1 MIEKCSIGKMSNSLQ
16 NISLIILILILII
29 VILFYIRNSGLK
41 HNELIEKYTT
51 TGFLNQTPDIS
62 YSGSLTATNNTS
74 MFPSQGTVV
83 TLRTCQV
90 NFNNDGTSKYEY
102 QDEWKEILRVNGE
115 ANDIPVKTIGYDNTT
130 NVDAFGLNFS
140 ERSRCFKELDETNTE
155 TYKYKYLNN
164 NLIQYDK
171 NNYVYLTSNI
181 NGADVTKKYMEMKFN
196 ILGSSY
202 ENLFNNTSNSI
213 CSLNYS
219 TSLSG
224 TDLGNVKLYRLKL
237 TTDNKIENIEK
248 ININPTNNHIFTN
261 VADIDLN
268 SLLTT
273 TNTSSYVY
281 ENGKFIFR
289 VISNVTGGTSGGVN
303 NINVNIYNFDRE
315 LFCNKD
321 QEGVTY
327 NNIKSYK
334 IFSNK
339 QLDVNK
345 LISASSANT
354 DTNIPDTIF
363 PNANTTSYDKKT
375 SVLSH
380 IKEVLN
386 TQIDSANSPALTA
399 ETTAQKNIE
408 EAEQRRDSFVSS
420 INTKSKFIYKI
431 LTETDATILRNLNRN
446 NFITLDKL
454 SYSSKNITDQE
465 NLIDSVS
472 EPVFSLV
479 GTQPEPLHV
488 TSICGGLHTLFL
500 TNTGKVYSCG
510 YNNYGQLGLG
520 DTTNRASVPTKIT
533 TNIGSLTIS
542 AISASWYH
550 SIFLTNNGKVYA
562 CGRNDLGYLG
572 LGDSTN
578 RSTPTQITTNI
589 GSLTISAIAC
599 GINHTLFLTN
609 DGKVYACGLN
619 SSGQLGLGDTTNR
632 SVPTQIT
639 ITIGTLK
646 ITNIQA
652 GEFASYFLTD
662 NGKVYSC
669 GRNAEGQLGLGDTTN
684 RTEPI
689 LISTNIGTLTIT
701 SISSQG
707 SHVFFLTNTNTVYTC
722 GNNAQGRLGLGDATT
737 NRSIPTQITT
747 NIGSLKI
754 VSAKAGNTQSI
765 FLTDDGNVYA
775 CGHNDGGELGSSTNM
790 SWQNNNP
797 TPTKITTTIGSIV
810 ISSIHVSGSSEG
822 GFTKG
827 STFCISKANGIVYGF
842 GSSYDGQLGF
852 TQYQNPTPAPITFN
866 FRISLYR
873 NKIND
878 PILLENSNEK
888 QITFTSDKTLNIE
901 YLAQL
906 KTGVGGWRIVRFLPP
921 NLGRWYQGNYIS
933 GNTVNV
939 PNIGTAY
946 NYSNEWAVPFGTFDE
961 MFFGTFDMTY
971 WLQCLKTSV
980 LGNYSGVVRPIIKSS
995 SSSTPYSAIWYN
1007 RGDSASEDPWI
1018 SINNHFASPSLM
1030 LYGDNS
1036 TGGWGYLRDDYGGMC
1051 VLVRDSTTGTLVP
1064 IPNKYRVTIDRKT
1077 RVKINNTQ
1085 SYTLFDRGTYDII
1098 MGNTETQIVNTSNP
1112 SIVIG
1117 TYTNTNANEMKF
1129 TYSINK
1135 TLTELNSET
1144 TVFGS
1149 TIPSI
1154 KNSNN
1159 YYSLGNKTI
1168 NTIVKYKI
1176 NINRIHS
1183 IDNHALRVYVQIGS
1197 GSIEE
1202 ILGDDRIIEKDSDDN
1217 GSIILTTY
1225 YITINKNISG
1235 NIYLTSEKQ
1244 IFYVEESRRI
1254 DFNKITESK
1263 FTTDINNML
1272 INNDDLAELN
1282 IQFGVTE
1289 ETKNKNTATG
1299 QLINLN
1305 DSTNPISISYNKS
1318 IINNDSKNSLNTLIT
1333 TYNNV
1338 YSFDESNVSG
1348 QLQAIKNIHNF
1359 GNVLSPITT
1368 KIDEYISYELPTE
1381 KVPQTRNMSSF
1392 NIKNTATKYIY
1403 FIKI

>member
-29 VILFYIRNSGLK
+29 VILFYIRNSSLK

-51 TGFLNQTPDIS
+51 TGFLNRTPDIS
-62 YSGSLTATNNTS
+62 HRGSLTATNNTS

-115 ANDIPVKTIGYDNTT
+115 ANDIPVKTIGFDNTT
-130 NVDAFGLNFS
+130 NVDAFGHNFS
-140 ERSRCFKELDETNTE
+140 ERSRCFKELDQTNTE
-155 TYKYKYLNN
+155 TYKYKYLDN
-164 NLIQYDK
+164 NLIQYDR
-171 NNYVYLTSNI
+171 NNYVSLTSNI

-289 VISNVTGGTSGGVN
+289 VISNVTGGTAGGVN

-354 DTNIPDTIF
+354 DTNILDTIF

-472 EPVFSLV
+472 EPVFSQNDEDIYIDESFSD
-479 GTQPEPLHV
+479 TTKPYTKQ
-488 TSICGGLHTLFL
+488 FL
-500 TNTGKVYSCG
+500 KDTVADAYYPRVPATNT
-510 YNNYGQLGLG
+510 
-520 DTTNRASVPTKIT
+520 TT
-533 TNIGSLTIS
+533 
-542 AISASWYH
+542 W
-550 SIFLTNNGKVYA
+550 
-562 CGRNDLGYLG
+562 
-572 LGDSTN
+572 
-578 RSTPTQITTNI
+578 
-589 GSLTISAIAC
+589 
-599 GINHTLFLTN
+599 
-609 DGKVYACGLN
+609 
-619 SSGQLGLGDTTNR
+619 
-632 SVPTQIT
+632 
-639 ITIGTLK
+639 
-646 ITNIQA
+646 
-652 GEFASYFLTD
+652 TD
-662 NGKVYSC
+662 NGYTVTAKVSDAVLGTGYVYYLFNHIITSQDHYHSLPSYTATGNTYAGATRFKTFAGIAISIDFGRSIYPERMRIAPRPLQSGFTGNDFILGAPKAFKIFASDDASC
-669 GRNAEGQLGLGDTTN
+669 WNDNNHSSWTQIHNQTTSLSYVNEQYTIVNFTSNLSKYRYYTMVVLSTIGNYAGGYMMFSEWNVGGDEKIVILRYKN
-684 RTEPI
+684 EPI
-689 LISTNIGTLTIT
+689 QIG
-701 SISSQG
+701 
-707 SHVFFLTNTNTVYTC
+707 
-722 GNNAQGRLGLGDATT
+722 
-737 NRSIPTQITT
+737 
-747 NIGSLKI
+747 
-754 VSAKAGNTQSI
+754 
-765 FLTDDGNVYA
+765 
-775 CGHNDGGELGSSTNM
+775 
-790 SWQNNNP
+790 
-797 TPTKITTTIGSIV
+797 
-810 ISSIHVSGSSEG
+810 
-822 GFTKG
+822 
-827 STFCISKANGIVYGF
+827 
-842 GSSYDGQLGF
+842 
-852 TQYQNPTPAPITFN
+852 
-866 FRISLYR
+866 
-873 NKIND
+873 
-878 PILLENSNEK
+878 NEK
-888 QITFTSDKTLNIE
+888 QIILKHNNNLLKYDFTPYNTESTWKAYAATVPNFTYSLDASFIIPYDPDAVWSGWYVVGWVQMTLPSTHNFFTIT
-901 YLAQL
+901 YGLGVAPGLAQDVRLLINGVL
-906 KTGVGGWRIVRFLPP
+906 KSSATPS
-921 NLGRWYQGNYIS
+921 NK
-933 GNTVNV
+933 TV
-939 PNIGTAY
+939 TYSQAY
-946 NYSNEWAVPFGTFDE
+946 NVGD
-961 MFFGTFDMTY
+961 
-971 WLQCLKTSV
+971 
-980 LGNYSGVVRPIIKSS
+980 VVRIEETF
-995 SSSTPYSAIWYN
+995 STMSANFIFQFTN
-1007 RGDSASEDPWI
+1007 I
-1018 SINNHFASPSLM
+1018 S
-1030 LYGDNS
+1030 
-1036 TGGWGYLRDDYGGMC
+1036 TQ
-1051 VLVRDSTTGTLVP
+1051 
-1064 IPNKYRVTIDRKT
+1064 YRVKINRST

-1085 SYTLFDRGTYDII
+1085 SYTPLDNGIYDIVV
-1098 MGNTETQIVNTSNP
+1098 GSSTSKIVNASNP

-1117 TYTNTNANEMKF
+1117 TYTNINENEMKF

-1135 TLTELNSET
+1135 TLNELNRET

-1154 KNSNN
+1154 KNSTN

-1176 NINRIHS
+1176 NINRIHT
-1183 IDNHALRVYVQIGS
+1183 IDNHVLRVYVQNGS
-1197 GSIEE
+1197 GSFDE
-1202 ILGDDRIIEKDSDDN
+1202 IVGDARIIEKISDETN
-1217 GSIILTTY
+1217 VTIILTTY

-1235 NIYLTSEKQ
+1235 NIFLTSEKQ
-1244 IFYVEESRRI
+1244 IFYVEESGRNE
-1254 DFNKITESK
+1254 FNSFTESK

-1348 QLQAIKNIHNF
+1348 QLQSIKNIHNF

-1368 KIDEYISYELPTE
+1368 MIDEYISYELPTE